1 MLFKYPITWAENR
14 LDQKT
19 KPTKM
24 ICQWRDLA
32 TTQTCYICPF
42 MTSEITKNKFR
53 KKKLGSYPFVS
64 VVFSITL
71 ALFVI
76 GVFGALVIYSKEL
89 ERTVRENIKVQV
101 YLKNQL
107 TPEQTK
113 QIEKALTAKSFV
125 SKGGDAIK
133 FISKEEAAKKFIQET
148 GEDFKKFLGE
158 NPLRNAFLVRIDPAF
173 QDTTLLKKVK
183 KEAEQIAGVFQVDYV
198 PLVVSSINQ
207 NITKIGLIVMALVSL
222 LLVTIV
228 LLINNTIRLALFS
241 QRFLIRSMQLV
252 GANRWFIQKPFLLR
266 AVLHGIIAGLVASG
280 LLMILLSLA
289 TRRIEELTL
298 IQNTDRLFLLMSS
311 LILMGMVVAVTSTY
325 RAVAKYLNLS
335 LDELY

>member
-1 MLFKYPITWAENR
+1 MSSTASIGKY
-14 LDQKT
+14 
-19 KPTKM
+19 
-24 ICQWRDLA
+24 
-32 TTQTCYICPF
+32 
-42 MTSEITKNKFR
+42 R
-53 KKKLGSYPFVS
+53 KKKLGSYPFFS

-89 ERTVRENIKVQV
+89 EHTVRDNVKIQV

-107 TPEQTK
+107 TAEQIK
-113 QIEKALTAKSFV
+113 QIEKAMVAKPFV
-125 SKGGDAIK
+125 GKSGNALQ
-133 FISKEEAAKKFIQET
+133 FVSKEEAAKEFIQET

-158 NPLRNAFLVRIDPAF
+158 NPLRNAYLVKINEFYHDP
-173 QDTTLLKKVK
+173 DKLSKIK
-183 KEAEQIAGVFQVDYV
+183 KEVEQLPGVFQVYYV
-198 PLVVSSINQ
+198 ENVIDSINK
-207 NITKIGLIVMALVSL
+207 NVAKIGLVLMSLVVL

-252 GANRWFIQKPFLLR
+252 GAKRWFIQKPFLGR
-266 AVLHGIIAGLVASG
+266 AILHGIIAGVIASALLVSV
-280 LLMILLSLA
+280 ISFA
-289 TRRIEELTL
+289 TRRIEELAL
-298 IQNTDRLFLLMSS
+298 IQNNDRLITLVGLL
-311 LILMGMVVAVTSTY
+311 LVVGVVVAFGSTY